1 MTGKA
6 PEKEVVVMSKIELCA
21 KNDDI
26 ALFESIPY
34 EVLIAEDENKKT
46 IIKYMLQ
53 YNCNNLVSAFLKK
66 HPIKD
71 ILASNDSKS
80 GCPRWYTEDV
90 TELLLKYN
98 LEEELEEAGAF
109 SVQFINNGERR
120 FSSKINIY
128 TPAYQE
134 KIISSKTLSKEFKLK
149 YLTRIKG
156 SEIIALLVSLL
167 KKEDRDNF
175 AWLCEWVQKLNAAN
189 YAKLERAKQEQ
200 QGRYMTSIGA
210 CDWPCQE
217 YEPVGSGGRYRYF
230 IIHPTADLV
239 YCLIDAG
246 YMEYAK
252 KVNVQKQVLSEEQFQ
267 LAVLKKEGK
276 GESEEALL
284 LSVLENGILNIDAL
298 LEFKDF
304 KFIKKVLFE
313 YPIHQFEVLAKWFQE
328 KNWRALFRYGVDT
341 HNTDISDLIVKNQ
354 FDKLEEVILGH
365 FKNSS
370 TNSKH
375 FYFIENGFK
384 RQIFGA
390 NPYHNMS
397 KTIIEAMEML
407 SRCKE
412 RIIDELSLRLDKE
425 KTISDLTKEYFQA
438 ELAKGNSEIVIIK
451 LCVRLEAIL
460 RCDYH
465 YEGDFSDMLNQYCNS
480 KLRWREDD
488 GWGYMIDRSD
498 DKTIRLLNNLRIK
511 RNSIVHSEKA
521 NIELSLEDIHYCID
535 YICKMG

>member
-1 MTGKA
+1 MA

-34 EVLIAEDENKKT
+34 EILIAKDENKKT
-46 IIKYMLQ
+46 ILKYMLQ
-53 YNCNNLVSAFLKK
+53 YDCRNLVSAFFKK
-66 HPIKD
+66 HSIKS
-71 ILASNDSKS
+71 ILACNDSKS
-80 GCPRWYTEDV
+80 GCPQWYTEDV
-90 TELLLKYN
+90 IELLLKYN
-98 LEEELEEAGAF
+98 LEEELEQAGAF
-109 SVQFINNGERR
+109 SFEFINNGDRR

-128 TPAYQE
+128 TLPYQE

-149 YLTRIKG
+149 YIKGLKG
-156 SEIIALLVSLL
+156 SEIITLLVSLL
-167 KKEDRDNF
+167 KKEDKDNF
-175 AWLCEWVQKLNAAN
+175 TWLCEWVQKLNAEN
-189 YAKLERAKQEQ
+189 YVKLESAKQEK
-200 QGRYMTSIGA
+200 RYMTTVSS
-210 CDWPCQE
+210 CDYPCQE

-246 YMEYAK
+246 YIEYAK
-252 KVNVQKQVLSEEQFQ
+252 KANAQKQVLSEEQLQ
-267 LAVLKKEGK
+267 LAILKKDGK
-276 GESEEALL
+276 GDSEEALL
-284 LSVLENGILNIDAL
+284 LSVLSKGILNIDAL
-298 LEFKDF
+298 LEFKDL

-313 YPIHQFEVLAKWFQE
+313 YPIHQFEILAKWFQE

-341 HNTDISDLIVKNQ
+341 HSADDIPGLIVKNQ
-354 FDKLEEVILGH
+354 FDKLEKVILGR
-365 FKNSS
+365 FKN
-370 TNSKH
+370 TGINSKY
-375 FYFIENGFK
+375 FYFVENGK
-384 RQIFGA
+384 QHQIFET
-390 NPYHNMS
+390 NPYQNYQNIP
-397 KTIIEAMEML
+397 KTVVEAMEL
-407 SRCKE
+407 LARCRE

-425 KTISDLTKEYFQA
+425 KTIGDLTKEYFQA

-488 GWGYMIDRSD
+488 GWGYMVDRND

-511 RNSIVHSEKA
+511 RNSIVHSEKT

-535 YICKMG
+535 YICKME